1 MDHAGPGADLG
12 RIPHARLYS
21 AASIVGALLVAF
33 GYAFLWNATRDT
45 LPGALG
51 FLPLGIGF
59 AGLAMLTAS
68 LIVPARAL
76 RRRLFNRIDEVEHQN
91 AELWQKSRDLEASKR
106 ETDAILHSLRSHL
119 MLIDASYL
127 IQSRYSSELESVF
140 NQKNLGNENFLN
152 LLQRLL
158 SERMFKTAR
167 DYLVLLFD
175 ESKRERTVLKVNPLD
190 EVEINVN
197 APNGAVAVRYLR
209 FGFRRIVEN
218 GAVVR
223 VLVTVDD
230 VTDATL
236 RERQLRESEQAK
248 VKQFEMLI
256 GILHVPAAELD
267 GFLNLAREQLASVD
281 DALKVSDFAAATVAQ
296 TGLLRQRLDI
306 VLQRVHNIKGNASLL
321 RLEFF
326 ENEAQSFEQRIID
339 LKHRPA
345 LGGDD
350 FLSLVIG
357 LADFRAD
364 LDALQSLRVKL
375 ASIQRTAQS
384 RREVGDELVANVA
397 DLAKGLAKKLG
408 KEVKVEADGFD
419 SHQLPPALREVV
431 KDALIQLTRNSLVH
445 GIELPDT
452 REALGKP
459 RCATITIQPLPGMR
473 TGEFGFAFRDDGR
486 GLDADLIRDRAVAL
500 RLLPAS
506 QASSVP
512 DSAIA
517 GFIFAPGFS
526 TAETSTIDAGRGMGM
541 NVIKQRIVD
550 DCGGEIGVDSEIGE
564 FCEFSFVV
572 PLNKPALVS

>member
-1 MDHAGPGADLG
+1 MDLAIPTDVG

-21 AASIVGALLVAF
+21 AASIAGALFAAAALAFLWCAGRLVLPAPFLWLSLGAGLGGLGLLVA
-33 GYAFLWNATRDT
+33 A
-45 LPGALG
+45 
-51 FLPLGIGF
+51 
-59 AGLAMLTAS
+59 
-68 LIVPARAL
+68 LIVPARLL
-76 RRRLFNRIDEVEHQN
+76 RRRLFARVEELEQQN
-91 AELWQKSRDLEASKR
+91 SSLWQKNRDLEGSKR
-106 ETDAILHSLRSHL
+106 ETDTILHSLRAHL
-119 MLIDASYL
+119 MLIDSSYL

-190 EVEINVN
+190 EVEINAA
-197 APNGAVAVRYLR
+197 APDGSVTVRYLK
-209 FGFRRIVEN
+209 FSFRRIIEKA
-218 GAVVR
+218 AVVR
-223 VLVTVDD
+223 VLVSVED

-256 GILHVPAAELD
+256 GILHVQPHDLD
-267 GFLNLAREQLASVD
+267 GFMTMAREQLATVD
-281 DALKVSDFAAATVAQ
+281 EALRVSDFTAATVAQ
-296 TGLLRQRLDI
+296 TGLLRQRLDV

-326 ENEAQSFEQRIID
+326 ENESQRFEQRIID

-350 FLSLVIG
+350 FLNLVIG

-364 LDALQSLRVKL
+364 LDTLQSLRVKL

-384 RREVGDELVANVA
+384 RQETGDELVASVEE
-397 DLAKGLAKKLG
+397 LAKTLAKKLG
-408 KEVKVEADGFD
+408 KEVKVEAGGFD
-419 SHQLPPALREVV
+419 SRQLPQPLRLVV
-431 KDALIQLTRNSLVH
+431 KDALIQLTRNSLAH
-445 GIELPDT
+445 GIESPDA
-452 REALGKP
+452 RAMHGKP
-459 RCATITIQPLPGMR
+459 RVATISIQPLAG
-473 TGEFGFAFRDDGR
+473 TASGEFGFTFRDDGR
-486 GLDADLIRDRAVAL
+486 GLDAQLIRNRAVAL
-500 RLLPAS
+500 HLLEAE

-526 TAETSTIDAGRGMGM
+526 TTSVATIDAGRGMGM
-541 NVIKQRIVD
+541 NVIKSRIVD
-550 DCGGEIGVDSEIGE
+550 DCGGEIGVDSEAGK
-564 FCEFSFVV
+564 FCEFTFVL
-572 PLNKPALVS
+572 PLPAAALAS